1 MFLGAIT
8 SRPQM
13 HGSRFADRR
22 EEPGPL
28 TFLPAELGVTL
39 RDLARVEAL
48 SLRGA
53 VTGEANG

>member
-1 MFLGAIT
+1 
-8 SRPQM
+8 M